1 MAKEAAA
8 PAAEAPQAEPINMI
22 VAETAQDRYPLGSI
36 QHKAEEQAQEAA
48 QDAAEEEFRGDE
60 GEDEGDDVDVEE
72 EQPRDEKGRFRSQS
86 QMLRERIA
94 AEARERQAERQR
106 ADRLE
111 AMLAQVL
118 GANGQPDQAQMQP
131 QAPMGPPNPDDYP
144 AGQFDPAYIQAAM
157 DYRVEQALEAR
168 ERQAAHARQQEY
180 LVAAEQ
186 QFAQAVPDYIEA
198 KQALLM
204 DPMIANHPGI
214 GQAIMASKNPA
225 PLLYALGKNI
235 EVASNIARMNPI
247 QAAVAIGRVEA
258 YIESQLQQQGPQ
270 SPARA
275 APAPIKPIGSGTRG
289 AGNSDPLKAQSFAEF
304 KRLREE
310 QESKRMG
317 KR

>member
-22 VAETAQDRYPLGSI
+22 VAETAQDRYPLGQI
-36 QHKAEEQAQEAA
+36 QHKAEEQAQEAT
-48 QDAAEEEFRGDE
+48 QESAEDEFRGDE
-60 GEDEGDDVDVEE
+60 GEDEDSDVDADD
-72 EQPRDEKGRFRSQS
+72 EQPRDEQGRFKTKGQT
-86 QMLRERIA
+86 LRDRLA

-118 GANGQPDQAQMQP
+118 GANGQPGQEQMQP

-186 QFAQAVPDYIEA
+186 QFAQSVPDYMEA

-214 GQAIMASKNPA
+214 GQAIIASKNPA

-235 EVASNIARMNPI
+235 DVASNIARMNPI
-247 QAAVAIGRVEA
+247 QAAVAIGKVEA
-258 YIESQLQQQGPQ
+258 YIESQMQQPTQ
-270 SPARA
+270 PAPRQ

-310 QESKRMG
+310 QESARFAKR
-317 KR
+317 

>member
-36 QHKAEEQAQEAA
+36 QHKAEEQAQEAT
-48 QDAAEEEFRGDE
+48 QEAAEDEFRGDE
-60 GEDEGDDVDVEE
+60 GEDDGDDVDVEE
-72 EQPRDEKGRFRSQS
+72 EQPRDEHGRFRTKGQT
-86 QMLRERIA
+86 LRDRLA

-118 GANGQPDQAQMQP
+118 GANGQPQAQEQ
-131 QAPMGPPNPDDYP
+131 QAPIGPPNPDDYP

-157 DYRVEQALEAR
+157 DFRVEQALEAR

-247 QAAVAIGRVEA
+247 QAAVAIGKVEA
-258 YIESQLQQQGPQ
+258 YIESQMQQTTQ
-270 SPARA
+270 PAPRQ